1 MDIVLSIV
9 WILAM
14 VLYSFSSD
22 YAVSFP
28 NHNNRAL
35 PFVRWGALLV
45 AMGLS
50 AYLAQ
55 AYQANLQGS
64 GIWVF
69 IAVVFVI
76 ITLSKLVFKWVINRR
91 LKRSK

>member
-1 MDIVLSIV
+1 MDIILVIV

-35 PFVRWGALLV
+35 PFVSWGSLLI
-45 AMGLS
+45 AMVLS
-50 AYLAQ
+50 GYLAQ
-55 AYQANLQGS
+55 AYQDNLKGN

-69 IAVVFVI
+69 IVVVFVI
-76 ITLSKLVFKWVINRR
+76 ITLAKLVFKWVINRR
-91 LKRSK
+91 R

>member
-1 MDIVLSIV
+1 MDIILVII

-22 YAVSFP
+22 YAVGFP

-35 PFVRWGALLV
+35 PFVRWGSLLI
-45 AMGLS
+45 AMVLS
-50 AYLAQ
+50 GYLAQ
-55 AYQANLQGS
+55 AYQDNLKGN

-69 IAVVFVI
+69 IVVVFVI
-76 ITLSKLVFKWVINRR
+76 ITLAKLVFKWVINRR
-91 LKRSK
+91 R

>member
-1 MDIVLSIV
+1 MDTVLAIV

-22 YAVSFP
+22 YAQYFP
-28 NHNNRAL
+28 DHNNRAL
-35 PFVRWGALLV
+35 PFVRWGSLLV

-55 AYQANLQGS
+55 AYQQHLQGT

-69 IAVVFVI
+69 VIVVFVI
-76 ITLSKLVFKWVINRR
+76 IILSNLVFKWV
-91 LKRSK
+91 LKRRR

>member
-1 MDIVLSIV
+1 MDIILALV
-9 WILAM
+9 WVLAM

-22 YAVSFP
+22 YAYSFP

-35 PFVRWGALLV
+35 PFIKWGSLLV

-50 AYLAQ
+50 AYLAIT
-55 AYQANLQGS
+55 YQEHLQDT

-69 IAVVFVI
+69 IVVVFVI
-76 ITLSKLVFKWVINRR
+76 ITLSKIVFKWVLRR
-91 LKRSK
+91 RR

>member
-1 MDIVLSIV
+1 MDIVLAIV

-22 YAVSFP
+22 YAQYFP
-28 NHNNRAL
+28 DHNNRAL
-35 PFVRWGALLV
+35 PFVRWGSLLV

-55 AYQANLQGS
+55 AYQQHLQGT

-69 IAVVFVI
+69 VIVVFVI
-76 ITLSKLVFKWVINRR
+76 IILSKLVFKWV
-91 LKRSK
+91 LKRLR

>member
-1 MDIVLSIV
+1 MDIIIASV

-22 YAVSFP
+22 YAAAYP
-28 NHNNRAL
+28 NHHYRAL
-35 PFVRWGALLV
+35 PVIRWGSLLI

-55 AYQANLQGS
+55 AYQENLQGT

-69 IAVVFVI
+69 IGVVLVVI
-76 ITLSKLVFKWVINRR
+76 IVAKLIFGWVIRR
-91 LKRSK
+91 QR

>member
-1 MDIVLSIV
+1 MDIILAIV

-22 YAVSFP
+22 YVANFP

-35 PFVRWGALLV
+35 PYIRWGALLA
-45 AMGLS
+45 AMALS

-55 AYQANLQGS
+55 VYQENLQGN
-64 GIWVF
+64 GMWVF
-69 IAVVFVI
+69 VAVVFVI
-76 ITLSKLVFKWVINRR
+76 ITLSKVVFKWVINRR
-91 LKRSK
+91 LKR

>member
-1 MDIVLSIV
+1 MDIILVIV

-35 PFVRWGALLV
+35 PFVRWGSLLI
-45 AMGLS
+45 AMVLS
-50 AYLAQ
+50 GYLAQ
-55 AYQANLQGS
+55 AYQDNLKGN

-69 IAVVFVI
+69 IVVVFVI
-76 ITLSKLVFKWVINRR
+76 ITLAKLVFKWVINRR
-91 LKRSK
+91 R

>member
-1 MDIVLSIV
+1 MDIILAIV

-22 YAVSFP
+22 YAVHFP

-35 PFVRWGALLV
+35 PFIRWGSLLF
-45 AMGLS
+45 AIGLS

-55 AYQANLQGS
+55 AYQANLQGN

-69 IAVVFVI
+69 IVVVFVI
-76 ITLSKLVFKWVINRR
+76 ITLSKLLFKWVINQRR
-91 LKRSK
+91 QR

>member
-1 MDIVLSIV
+1 MDIILSII

-22 YAVSFP
+22 YVASFP
-28 NHNNRAL
+28 NHQYRVL
-35 PFVRWGALLV
+35 PFVRWGSLLV

-55 AYQANLQGS
+55 VYQKNLQGS
-64 GIWVF
+64 GIWAFMVVVF
-69 IAVVFVI
+69 II
-76 ITLSKLVFKWVINRR
+76 ITLTKLGFKWLIHQ
-91 LKRSK
+91 KR

>member
-1 MDIVLSIV
+1 MMDIVLALI

-22 YAVSFP
+22 YALSFP
-28 NHNNRAL
+28 NHAHRAL
-35 PFVRWGALLV
+35 PFVRWGSLLV
-45 AMGLS
+45 AMALS
-50 AYLAQ
+50 TYLAM
-55 AYQANLQGS
+55 AYQSNLQGN

-69 IAVVFVI
+69 IVLVFVI

-91 LKRSK
+91 IKR

>member
-1 MDIVLSIV
+1 MDIILVIV

-35 PFVRWGALLV
+35 PFVRWGSLLI
-45 AMGLS
+45 AMILS
-50 AYLAQ
+50 GYLAQ
-55 AYQANLQGS
+55 AYQDNLKGN

-69 IAVVFVI
+69 IVVVFVV
-76 ITLSKLVFKWVINRR
+76 ITLAKLVFKWVINRR
-91 LKRSK
+91 R

>member
-1 MDIVLSIV
+1 MDVVLVIV

-22 YAVSFP
+22 YALDFP
-28 NHNNRAL
+28 NHTHKEL
-35 PFVRWGALLV
+35 PFVRWGSLIV

-55 AYQANLQGS
+55 AYREYLQDT
-64 GIWVF
+64 GIWMFV
-69 IAVVFVI
+69 IGVFVI
-76 ITLSKLVFKWVINRR
+76 VILSKLAFKWIFKGRR
-91 LKRSK
+91 

>member
-1 MDIVLSIV
+1 MDIVLAIV

-22 YAVSFP
+22 YAQYFP
-28 NHNNRAL
+28 DHNNRAL
-35 PFVRWGALLV
+35 PFVRWGSLLV

-55 AYQANLQGS
+55 AYQQHLQGT
-64 GIWVF
+64 GIWFFV
-69 IAVVFVI
+69 IVVFVMI
-76 ITLSKLVFKWVINRR
+76 ILSKLVFKWV
-91 LKRSK
+91 L